1 MRTPARRSSPSSSLR
16 WACECTLVAAAA
28 LTTILTCLEAW
39 TWATTKFP
47 APRRIVHKIGFDPY
61 VNETCLAQDWAYPS
75 LNLSARVRA
84 AVGQSTHSG
93 SSGDA
98 SPAVSLLSIDYHIS
112 PIADLKDLLRRHVP
126 NAVVVDRSLSEACER
141 AGTCATSRTYR
152 MIRRGRRPSMYLT
165 PAARRAFFAAY
176 TDVRAA
182 PRQPTS
188 WVGWLLGEGIPPP
201 LDPLVMHSDA
211 LVCSH
216 PTGSCELAMP
226 FNRPAIIWAT
236 TRFELG
242 RECNARRMC
251 GYVHN
256 LRALASIPGSV
267 VLANNMYDVHYTQY
281 FTGITPQYVPSYCG
295 YTGAAWRWGAT
306 GRSWMRTVLVHGFKP
321 FTPPRAG
328 THANTSSTMKL
339 APTYTDSHELL
350 YPGDT
355 HGRGGP
361 DGLIN
366 DTIAPDG
373 LEAFLSPLRQAAK
386 AAGSKWRFKS
396 LRVALGSNYTYES
409 LGAFPAVLHLP
420 YQASIMSFFEHYRMG
435 IPILAPSLR
444 LLTRWHIGMRM
455 VGERSWDM
463 AFYRRV
469 SNGSV
474 LPRHPAASAP
484 YDPND
489 DMDPA
494 AVAWWLQWSDY
505 YTFPHVVLFDSWQD
519 LLDKLNSVDLA
530 AVSAAMR
537 AHSAAQEAELARTW
551 SGILAGLPSRTQRA
565 ASDASLHGLSYEQRM
580 DTLFGPQGW
589 ADY

>member
-1 MRTPARRSSPSSSLR
+1 
-16 WACECTLVAAAA
+16 
-28 LTTILTCLEAW
+28 LEAW
-39 TWATTKFP
+39 SWAKTKFP
-47 APRRIVHKIGFDPY
+47 APRRIVFDIEFDPY
-61 VNETCLAQDWAYPS
+61 VNDTCLAQESVYLS

-84 AVGQSTHSG
+84 VAGHPTPISSTNA
-93 SSGDA
+93 DA
-98 SPAVSLLSIDYHIS
+98 SSAVSLLSIDYHIS

-126 NAVVVDRSLSEACER
+126 SAVVVDRSLSEACER
-141 AGTCATSRTYR
+141 AGTCATSRTFR

-188 WVGWLLGEGIPPP
+188 WVGWLLGEGMSPP
-201 LDPLVMHSDA
+201 LDPLVMQADA
-211 LVCSH
+211 MVCSH
-216 PTGSCELAMP
+216 PTGSCELVMP

-281 FTGITPQYVPSYCG
+281 FTGITPLYVPSYCG

-306 GRSWMRTVLVHGFKP
+306 GRSVMRKVLVHGFKP
-321 FTPPRAG
+321 FTAPRAG
-328 THANTSSTMKL
+328 THANTSTAKPASTH
-339 APTYTDSHELL
+339 TDSHELL

-361 DGLIN
+361 AGARN
-366 DTIAPDG
+366 GTIAPDG
-373 LEAFLSPLRQAAK
+373 LDNFLGPLRQAAK
-386 AAGSKWRFKS
+386 AAGSKWRFKP

-409 LGAFPAVLHLP
+409 LAAYPAVLHLP

-435 IPILAPSLR
+435 IPILAPSLG
-444 LLTRWHIGMRM
+444 LLTRWHMDMRM

-463 AFYRRV
+463 AFYHRV

-474 LPRHPAASAP
+474 LPRHPTAIAP

-489 DMDPA
+489 DTDPA
-494 AVAWWLQWSDY
+494 SVAWWLQWSDY
-505 YTFPHVVLFDSWQD
+505 YTFPHVILFDSWQD
-519 LLDKLNSVDLA
+519 LLDKLNGVDLA
-530 AVSAAMR
+530 AVSAAMH
-537 AHSAAQEAELARTW
+537 AYSAAQEAELALTW
-551 SGILAGLPSRTQRA
+551 RRILASLPSRQERA
-565 ASDASLHGLSYEQRM
+565 ASDARLHGLSYEQRM
-580 DTLFGPQGW
+580 DTLFGSQGW